1 MSPLRLI
8 SAALALASGSAFFA
22 FHAPSKAAIVR
33 ASNSR
38 LYSSEG
44 DAPVELSIQDI
55 LSDSALD
62 SEEDSSLDIPDIL
75 SDSSSFSPLPFLDE
89 PVEAPKEAK
98 LYVGNLNYGI
108 EDEDLE
114 RIFSEFGPI
123 ISATHIKDREDPT
136 RKRGFGFVSF
146 VNLDSAEAAVAA
158 LNGEN
163 IEGRVLRVDFASNKP
178 PVRERREFNTER
190 RNSNSYSKG
199 DDGNRV
205 YVGNLDYGTDD
216 DTLSEIFS
224 EFGEVISCQHM
235 ADRDDPSRK
244 RGFAF
249 VTFTSSDQANEAV
262 ENLDGLEVD
271 GRSIRVNIAQPRP
284 SRW

>member
-1 MSPLRLI
+1 MSSLRLI
-8 SAALALASGSAFFA
+8 VAALALASGSAFFA
-22 FHAPSKAAIVR
+22 FYAPSKTAIVR

-44 DAPVELSIQDI
+44 DAPLDIQDI

-89 PVEAPKEAK
+89 PVEAPREPK

-123 ISATHIKDREDPT
+123 ISAVHIKDREDPT

-146 VNLDSAEAAVAA
+146 VNLDSAEAAAAA
-158 LNGEN
+158 LNGED

-178 PVRERREFNTER
+178 PVRREYNSER
-190 RNSNSYSKG
+190 RNTNSFSRR
-199 DDGNRV
+199 DDGSRV

-224 EFGEVISCQHM
+224 EFGEVLSCQHM
-235 ADRDDPSRK
+235 TDRDDPSRK

-249 VTFTSSDQANEAV
+249 ITFNSADEANEAV

>member
-44 DAPVELSIQDI
+44 GAPLDIQDI

-146 VNLDSAEAAVAA
+146 VNLDSAEAAAAA

-163 IEGRVLRVDFASNKP
+163 VEGRVLRVDFASNKP
-178 PVRERREFNTER
+178 PVRRENNGER
-190 RNSNSYSKG
+190 RNSNSYSRR
-199 DDGNRV
+199 DDGSRV

-235 ADRDDPSRK
+235 TDRDDPSRK

-249 VTFTSSDQANEAV
+249 VTFTSADEANEAV

>member
-44 DAPVELSIQDI
+44 DAPLDIQDI

-146 VNLDSAEAAVAA
+146 VNLDSAEAAAAA

-163 IEGRVLRVDFASNKP
+163 VEGRVLRVDFASNKP
-178 PVRERREFNTER
+178 PVRRENNGER
-190 RNSNSYSKG
+190 RNSNSYSRR
-199 DDGNRV
+199 DDGSRV

-235 ADRDDPSRK
+235 TDRDDPSRK

-249 VTFTSSDQANEAV
+249 VTFTSADEANEAV